1 MAHTQTEEL
10 FVLNSEYV
18 CDSQSAMWICGWCP
32 ASSARASNQQMMQ
45 STGRRARSRPAR
57 RAHGTGSSDVDRT
70 DAGAITDPSGPACTA
85 CRSLSSA
92 VCCSHALMHACV
104 PRFDC
109 CRDVMP
115 SAAHGQD
122 PSLPYQNPSNSRNL
136 RGMCPHRTSFGST
149 TTSVHY
155 SCLWKNIL
163 YTIRLACENTIHY
176 SCIYGQ
182 LLARKNII

>member
-10 FVLNSEYV
+10 FVLNTYV
-18 CDSQSAMWICGWCP
+18 IA
-32 ASSARASNQQMMQ
+32 NQQCESVGGALLLLRELAISRWCRAQ
-45 STGRRARSRPAR
+45 AGTRDPDLLAALTARDPPTVRRRPDGRRGDHRSIRPAC
-57 RAHGTGSSDVDRT
+57 A
-70 DAGAITDPSGPACTA
+70 A

-92 VCCSHALMHACV
+92 VCCSHALM